1 VSGTTQTGAGS
12 VPATSRTRANLTARF
27 TLHADGERDVA
38 QAAAELI
45 RRLQEMASLPD
56 CAYEL
61 DVDVQ
66 WPAAKALSPG
76 GESAPPLAGPPSD
89 SC

>member
-1 VSGTTQTGAGS
+1 MSGTSHTGDGS
-12 VPATSRTRANLTARF
+12 APALPGARASLTASF
-27 TLHADGERDVA
+27 TLHADREQDVA
-38 QAAAELI
+38 QATAELI

-66 WPAAKALSPG
+66 WPAAKALAPG
-76 GESAPPLAGPPSD
+76 GAGAPPPASPPSD
-89 SC
+89 SR

>member
-1 VSGTTQTGAGS
+1 VSGTSHAGDGS
-12 VPATSRTRANLTARF
+12 APALSGGRANLTASF
-27 TLHADGERDVA
+27 TLHANREQDVA

-66 WPAAKALSPG
+66 WPAAKALAPG
-76 GESAPPLAGPPSD
+76 GAGAPPPAGPPSD
-89 SC
+89 SR